1 MEPEVRRHR
10 AAIRVSVAE
19 YLPLVTGDRIQLQQ
33 VVLNLMLNGIE
44 AMADVAD
51 RPRELVVSAE
61 PGELDGRRV
70 VQVAVA
76 DAGAGLTAEALER
89 LFEAF
94 YTTKPGG
101 LGMGLS
107 ISRSIIESHGGR
119 LWAAQRPGHGA
130 TLYFTLPAA
139 SDGGA

>member
-1 MEPEVRRHR
+1 MV
-10 AAIRVSVAE
+10 
-19 YLPLVTGDRIQLQQ
+19 
-33 VVLNLMLNGIE
+33 
-44 AMADVAD
+44 DVAD

-76 DAGAGLTAEALER
+76 DAGPGLTAEALER

-107 ISRSIIESHGGR
+107 ISRSIIESHRGR
-119 LWAAQRPGHGA
+119 LWAAQSSGHGA
-130 TLYFTLPAA
+130 TLYFTLPASGA
-139 SDGGA
+139 GGA